1 MSKHLKTI
9 LVYLYI
15 FGVFALPLSL
25 EAKIPGT
32 DSQILYVIEPLC
44 ILAIFG
50 LTIYVL
56 ITQTK
61 KWTLRFNLTDKLI
74 VAHFIALFIAT
85 IYSDDLF
92 VSMKYFVTLTWYL
105 CFGYVIPRMIS
116 FSRKEFKQAILA
128 HLAGVALLSIYTLV
142 QWSRMGIFYESS
154 YHVAKPFLEIGH
166 TNLSVLIEL
175 PLFILAGVFL
185 LTQNSLK
192 RNAVVAILFTIYLA
206 VIIFSCSKASYFTVL
221 VCFIFFLFGILKIK
235 GSKTIYYTVGILGVL
250 GILGLMIV
258 KGYLIRIL
266 NLIHFQEYQ
275 LIYVIATLAAYV
287 FYLFRNRRKKHGKIL
302 MYISLP
308 LVLLISVWYAN
319 DFIHETKY
327 KDQKRSYY
335 SGGDAYYNSKD
346 RSTYK
351 PTSIIAELAGA
362 GEVESN
368 NSNLE
373 RRNRW
378 KVGIKM
384 MLDKPMAGVG
394 LGTFA
399 DKYLET
405 KRNSGVDVNY
415 LTKIRMNIHNMYL
428 GWLVEGGVY
437 TFVTGACLFML
448 IVAGFGIYFSS
459 QKNAHIKLVL
469 FMFFLSFALHA
480 FAHDFNQDARVII
493 PFWGALAVL
502 SRMLESTNKKK
513 RTIIKV

>member
-1 MSKHLKTI
+1 MSKHLRTI

-25 EAKIPGT
+25 EAKVPGT

-44 ILAIFG
+44 LLSIFCLG
-50 LTIYVL
+50 LYVL
-56 ITQTK
+56 LSQAK
-61 KWTLRFNLTDKLI
+61 KWTLRLNLTDKLI

-92 VSMKYFVTLTWYL
+92 VSMKYFVTLIWYL
-105 CFGYVIPRMIS
+105 SFGYIIPRLMS
-116 FSRKEFKQAILA
+116 FNRKEFKQAILA
-128 HLAGVALLSIYTLV
+128 HLAGVAILSLYTLV

-185 LTQNSLK
+185 LAKNSSKKNIIL
-192 RNAVVAILFTIYLA
+192 ATLFTIYLA

-221 VCFIFFLFGILKIK
+221 ACFILFLFGILKIK
-235 GSKTIYYTVGILGVL
+235 GSKTVYYTMGILGVIGIL
-250 GILGLMIV
+250 GILVV

-275 LIYVIATLAAYV
+275 LFYVFGVLLAYVI
-287 FYLFRNRRKKHGKIL
+287 YLYKNKSKKHGRIL
-302 MYISLP
+302 MYVSLP
-308 LVLLISVWYAN
+308 LVLLISVWYVN

-335 SGGDAYYNSKD
+335 ADGGTYYNSKD

-351 PTSIIAELAGA
+351 PTSIISELAGA

-378 KVGIKM
+378 KVGVKM
-384 MLDKPMAGVG
+384 MMDRPMAGVG

-405 KRNSGVDVNY
+405 KRNSGIDVNY

-437 TFVTGACLFML
+437 AFITGACILLL

-459 QKNAHIKLVL
+459 KKNSYIKLVL
-469 FMFFLSFALHA
+469 FMFFLSFVLHA
-480 FAHDFNQDARVII
+480 FAHDFSQDARVII

-502 SRMLESTNKKK
+502 SKMLESTNKKK
-513 RTIIKV
+513 KFIRKV